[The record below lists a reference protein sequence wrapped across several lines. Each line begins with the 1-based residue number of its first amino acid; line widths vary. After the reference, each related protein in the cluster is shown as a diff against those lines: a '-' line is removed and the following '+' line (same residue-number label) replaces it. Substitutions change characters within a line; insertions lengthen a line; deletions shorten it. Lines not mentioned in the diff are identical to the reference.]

1 MGSGAILREAIKA
14 AEVLERDFSISATVW
29 SATSFTELQ
38 RDAYAAAR
46 HNRFNPDTEPR
57 MSWLEQCLAGHEG
70 PVIAATDYAR
80 AYAEQIRPYLPL
92 SNFTALG
99 TDGYGRSDT
108 RENLRRYFEV
118 DSNNIVYS
126 ALHALYRQGSLK
138 VDELLKARKRLG
150 LDPDKPNP
158 SKS

>member
-1 MGSGAILREAIKA
+1 M
-14 AEVLERDFSISATVW
+14 W

-38 RDAYAAAR
+38 RDAYSRGAY
-46 HNRFNPDTEPR
+46 NRLNPDEEPR
-57 MSWLEQCLAGHEG
+57 VPWLEQCHEGHEG

-118 DSNNIVYS
+118 DSKNIVYS
-126 ALHALYRQGSLK
+126 TLHALYRQGSLG
-138 VDELLKARKRLG
+138 VDELLKARKSLVSI
-150 LDPDKPNP
+150 PDKPNP